1 MDKFTN
7 STNQLRANHDWLNRY
22 CRTEILD
29 TYSTDESR
37 INDQV
42 DFDGKTQ
49 KQLIQELRSTNGE
62 EWYRKNQTRLENP
75 DVWAQYLSLN

>member
-7 STNQLRANHDWLNRY
+7 STNQLRAKHDWLNGYWRV
-22 CRTEILD
+22 EILD
-29 TYSTDESR
+29 TDGTDESR

-49 KQLIQELRSTNGE
+49 QQLIQELRSTNGE
-62 EWYRKNQTRLENP
+62 EWYHGP
-75 DVWAQYLSLN
+75 

>member
-7 STNQLRANHDWLNRY
+7 SINPPRANHDWLNRY
-22 CRTEILD
+22 CRTEIPD
-29 TYSTDESR
+29 TESTAKSR

-49 KQLIQELRSTNGE
+49 QQLIQELRSTNGE
-62 EWYRKNQTRLENP
+62 EWYRKNQPRLENP
-75 DVWAQYLSLN
+75 DVWAQYLDLN